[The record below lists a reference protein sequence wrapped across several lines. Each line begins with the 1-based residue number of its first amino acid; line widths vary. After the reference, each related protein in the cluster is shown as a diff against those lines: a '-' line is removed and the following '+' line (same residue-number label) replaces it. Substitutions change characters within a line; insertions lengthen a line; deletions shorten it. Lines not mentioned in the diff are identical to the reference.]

1 MVNNPGPAAISSP
14 SHDRRGMWLV
24 VGLVG
29 LGLALAAV
37 GVWFQWGQT
46 RRCLAFYGA
55 TQAERISTAPRVEL
69 WTLQGGRTGNVAA
82 VERFDIS
89 QAGGLVHLRRGL
101 VEDANFNWD
110 GLSGPIPADA
120 WDVAFVFFAPA
131 GVIAESTTLAIDFGA
146 AGGSLTVVGQPGRVG
161 VGRIGAG
168 LKKWVNEAT
177 EKGRTG
183 RGL

>member
-46 RRCLAFYGA
+46 RRCLVFYGS

-82 VERFDIS
+82 VDQHR
-89 QAGGLVHLRRGL
+89 AVHLPEL
-101 VEDANFNWD
+101 
-110 GLSGPIPADA
+110 LSIQLRHHPSHSAI
-120 WDVAFVFFAPA
+120 
-131 GVIAESTTLAIDFGA
+131 LARPTVNIRK
-146 AGGSLTVVGQPGRVG
+146 LTVWAPTRCTRADRAQAVDRNLGTVHAEGIQICPTTTH
-161 VGRIGAG
+161 
-168 LKKWVNEAT
+168 LK
-177 EKGRTG
+177 RYIC
-183 RGL
+183 

>member
-1 MVNNPGPAAISSP
+1 MPENPAPAAISSP
-14 SHDRRGMWLV
+14 SRDGRGMWLV

-46 RRCLAFYGA
+46 RQCLAFYGA

-69 WTLQGGRTGNVAA
+69 WTLKAGRTGHLAA
-82 VERFDIS
+82 VDRLDIS
-89 QAGGLVHLRRGL
+89 QASGLVHLRRGL
-101 VEDANFNWD
+101 VEDANFKWD
-110 GLSGPIPADA
+110 SLAGPIPADA

-131 GVIAESTTLAIDFGA
+131 GPIAESTILAIDFDA
-146 AGGSLTVVGQPGRVG
+146 AGGTLTVVGQSGRVG
-161 VGRIGAG
+161 LGRIGAG

-177 EKGRTG
+177 QKGRAG
-183 RGL
+183 GGL